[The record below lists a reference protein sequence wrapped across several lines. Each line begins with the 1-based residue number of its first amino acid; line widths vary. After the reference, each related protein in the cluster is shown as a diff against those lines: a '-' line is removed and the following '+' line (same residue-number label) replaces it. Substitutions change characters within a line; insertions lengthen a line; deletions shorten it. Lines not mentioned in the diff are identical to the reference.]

1 MLNTILVFK
10 TISLLQVN
18 LMMNLEGCDLLA
30 EKADRREFVSL
41 LKKMLLIDAE
51 ERIAPAEA
59 LIHPFVTMQHLL
71 DFPHSN
77 Q

>member
-1 MLNTILVFK
+1 
-10 TISLLQVN
+10 
-18 LMMNLEGCDLLA
+18 MMNLEGCDLLV
-30 EKADRREFVSL
+30 EKADRREFVGL

-51 ERIAPAEA
+51 ERITPAEA
-59 LIHPFVTMQHLL
+59 LSHPFVTMQHLL